1 MPKRNN
7 KTQTRLRLSP
17 SQVRPFSMDGASLS
31 DLDALGVD
39 MPAAGVNALR
49 RAWGMDAAPA
59 GPQTIGLGGGVPIQ
73 FLQTLLPGTVRT
85 VTAARKI
92 DQIVG
97 RTIAGRWHDEEI
109 IQTVVELTGR
119 PQPYGDHS
127 PGPLGNFNVSFER
140 RSVIRYRM
148 DMEVTI
154 LEEERSAEI
163 RQNSGNLKRASLS
176 QALAIEHN
184 RVGFYGYADGEARTY
199 GFLND
204 PSLPAYRTVPA
215 GVGGAKWSQKTYTEI
230 VDDLLLAAST
240 LRMQTQEAIDPE
252 TVGCVLALASSARE
266 FLNVVN
272 DHGLSVK
279 QWIKENY
286 PKWRI
291 ESAPEL
297 DKANGGQNVLY
308 LYAEEVAG
316 GEEEAM
322 QKVIEQYVPAV
333 LRLLGAERRATGPYE
348 AYSSATAGI
357 MVRAPFAVVRMT
369 GI

>member
-1 MPKRNN
+1 MSKKIN
-7 KTQTRLRLSP
+7 KTQTRLRLNAH
-17 SQVRPFSMDGASLS
+17 QVRPFSMDGASLG
-31 DLDALGVD
+31 DLDALGID
-39 MPAAGVNALR
+39 LPARPVAALR
-49 RAWGMDAAPA
+49 AAWAMDAAA
-59 GPQTIGLGGGVPIQ
+59 GPGTISLGGGVPVQ
-73 FLQTLLPGTVRT
+73 FLQTLLPGAVRA
-85 VTAARKI
+85 VTAARRI

-109 IQTVVELTGR
+109 VQTVVELTGR
-119 PQPYGDHS
+119 PQPYGDRS
-127 PGPLGNFNVSFER
+127 PGPLANFNVGFER
-140 RSVIRYRM
+140 RSVVRFRM

-163 RQNSGNLKRASLS
+163 RQNSGALKRSSIS

-184 RVGFYGYADGEARTY
+184 RIGFYGYADGEGRTY

-215 GVGGAKWSQKTYTEI
+215 GVGGAKWSQKSYEEL

-240 LRMQTQEAIDPE
+240 LRIQTQEVVDPE
-252 TVGCVLALASSARE
+252 TTVCVLALASSCRE

-272 DHGLSVK
+272 DHGMSVK
-279 QWIKENY
+279 QWLKENY

-297 DKANGGQNVLY
+297 DKANGGQNIFY

-316 GEEEAM
+316 GEEEAN
-322 QKVIEQYVPAV
+322 QKVIEQFVPAI

-357 MVRAPFAVVRMT
+357 MVRVPFAIVRFT

>member
-1 MPKRNN
+1 MPKIN
-7 KTQTRLRLSP
+7 KSVTRLRLNAN
-17 SQVRPFSMDGASLS
+17 QVRPFAMDGASMG

-39 MPAAGVNALR
+39 MPTPAVSALC
-49 RAWGMDAAPA
+49 RAWAMDAAAA
-59 GPQTIGLGGGVPIQ
+59 GPQTISLGGGVPIQ

-97 RTIAGRWHDEEI
+97 RSIAGRWHDEELV
-109 IQTVVELTGR
+109 QTIVELTGR
-119 PQPYGDHS
+119 PAPYGDRA

-140 RSVIRYRM
+140 RSVVRFRM

-163 RQNSGNLKRASLS
+163 RQNSGNLKRAALA

-215 GVGGAKWSQKTYTEI
+215 GVGGAKWSVKTYTEI
-230 VDDLLLAAST
+230 VDDLLLLAST
-240 LRMQTQEAIDPE
+240 LRQQSQETIDPE
-252 TVGCVLALASSARE
+252 TANCVLALASSARE

-297 DKANGGQNVLY
+297 DKASGGQNVLY
-308 LYAEEVAG
+308 LYAEEIAG
-316 GEEEAM
+316 GEEEAT

-357 MVRAPFAVVRMT
+357 MVRAPFAIVRMV